1 MIGLF
6 KRNNNSLTLKAK
18 IYSVTLLALVLPLEA
33 TGNTTIA
40 APEPAT
46 GWQGKAE
53 VAASQY
59 MAVTANPIATQT
71 AVDVLANGGNAID
84 AMVAAQLVLNLVE
97 PQSSGIGGGAFL
109 VYWDANK
116 RLLQTFD
123 GRETAPALAD
133 ENYFRKPSGD
143 LLKWRQARI
152 GGRAVGVPGTLDLL
166 HTAHT
171 QFGDHDWAKLFRPA
185 IGLAREGFSVS
196 PRLSRSITGASK
208 YLKTFPETA
217 EYFFTPAAEPL
228 PAGYV
233 LKNPAFA
240 KTLSLIANKGPGV
253 FYDGPIGKGILESLG
268 NTSELPSLMTEDD
281 LRAYQTIS
289 RPAVCAPFKGFSICG
304 MGPPSSGG
312 LTVGQILGIS
322 EHFNLQGTRPTPH
335 GIHIVLEASRLAFA
349 DRARFMADSDFVP
362 VPVAGLINPG
372 YLKRRAGLVEAK
384 TAMGKAKA
392 GNPPGADLSQATFYH
407 PESVG
412 TSHLSI
418 VDQHGNIVSLT
429 TTIESGFGSTIM
441 TQGFLLNNEMTDF
454 SFRKSVENR
463 PIANRV
469 EGSKRPR
476 SSMAP
481 TIVFNSDGR
490 PVLVAGSPGG
500 SRIICYVAKTIVSIL
515 EWGMGP
521 QEAVSTPHFCNRNG
535 KTELESQTPETTQS
549 ALVSTGHD
557 INIKEMN
564 SGLHVIQILS
574 DGRLIGGADP
584 RREGLA
590 MGD

>member
-1 MIGLF
+1 
-6 KRNNNSLTLKAK
+6 
-18 IYSVTLLALVLPLEA
+18 
-33 TGNTTIA
+33 
-40 APEPAT
+40 
-46 GWQGKAE
+46 
-53 VAASQY
+53 
-59 MAVTANPIATQT
+59 
-71 AVDVLANGGNAID
+71 
-84 AMVAAQLVLNLVE
+84 
-97 PQSSGIGGGAFL
+97 
-109 VYWDANK
+109 
-116 RLLQTFD
+116 
-123 GRETAPALAD
+123 
-133 ENYFRKPSGD
+133 
-143 LLKWRQARI
+143 
-152 GGRAVGVPGTLDLL
+152 
-166 HTAHT
+166 
-171 QFGDHDWAKLFRPA
+171 
-185 IGLAREGFSVS
+185 
-196 PRLSRSITGASK
+196 GASK

-217 EYFFTPAAEPL
+217 KYFFTPAAEPL

-240 KTLSLIANKGPGV
+240 ETLSLIASKGPGV
-253 FYDGPIGKGILESLG
+253 FYDGPIGDEILESLG

-289 RPAVCAPFKGFSICG
+289 RPAVCAPFKDFSICG

-322 EHFNLQGTRPTPH
+322 EHFNLQGMGPTPD

-349 DRARFMADSDFVP
+349 DRARFMADSDFVS

-372 YLKRRAGLVEAK
+372 YLKKRARLIQTE
-384 TAMGKAKA
+384 TAMDKAQS

-418 VDQHGNIVSLT
+418 VDQQGNIVSLT

-481 TIVFNSDGR
+481 TIVFNSGGR

-500 SRIICYVAKTIVSIL
+500 SRIICYVAKTIVNIL
-515 EWGMGP
+515 EWDMRP

-535 KTELESQTPETTQS
+535 KTELEPQTPETTQK
-549 ALVSTGHD
+549 ALVSAGHD